1 MFSFTVKVYNMK
13 TVSPVF
19 LRDVRG
25 DFARVWVQRL
35 YPFIFF
41 CLPLF
46 SFTGARP
53 DDMGMI
59 HATDARVSED
69 GQKAIIFHNR
79 TDEILILGTD
89 LKASKTTGVIRFIP
103 FPAEPSVS
111 LAPDQSFDVM
121 NGLLKTHGLEFISYS
136 KGGPQTAP
144 AVELRFNQ
152 KMGAHDIAVIRV
164 NDVSGFRNWV
174 NDFFKAKNLPIK
186 NEYPAIESIVHDYL
200 ARGMAWFVFDFVT
213 LSEQVKFI
221 EPVAYRFK
229 SPLLYYPLKTSNTVG
244 GTGDIDLFVVTS
256 GTLGDPFEPIPS
268 CLGIPGLQA
277 STSSGIET
285 RSLLPVLP
293 EADSF
298 FRNQRLFLQLFQY
311 HGDYAFNNDILAD
324 PAKSAPIAIW
334 NWGEL
339 DELVNDYFQLY
350 EKPYYTFQSYTTPGK
365 YFSMQLPMGWTRSVY
380 DLMKDHHQFEIMAH
394 LPGTED
400 MNYLTVTAD
409 FYRDPHKTAA
419 GFIFQTCNPYS
430 RIQGEDYHVEPDIK
444 VSGMTARVLD
454 VKTRR
459 SPLAGTTG
467 PVIPALKR
475 YVIIDA
481 PAGLSVIEY
490 DSPAGIAKKYMSV
503 FNDIVK
509 SFRISAIPDPAV
521 KSLREV
527 NGDAYTVYEG
537 FLRFRQEKKFEWPEY
552 FNQVMD
558 SRRTYGL
565 TQVAKKTS
573 QADLMK
579 LQKIFSADLRELFAD
594 YKLKNG
600 KEYLIKD
607 KILLTDLEII
617 SANKRKMELS
627 GSPVSLHQISGMLF
641 FSQPGFNKAKDKA
654 LFYVSNDGAPH
665 TGYFVYMGKASGSW
679 VIRDV
684 VMWEM
689 MVE

>member
-1 MFSFTVKVYNMK
+1 MK
-13 TVSPVF
+13 TISPAF
-19 LRDVRG
+19 LRY
-25 DFARVWVQRL
+25 ARWNVVFTWLQRL
-35 YPFIFF
+35 YPFLFF
-41 CLPLF
+41 SLPLF
-46 SFTGARP
+46 SFTGTRP

-69 GQKAIIFHNR
+69 GQKAIIFHNL
-79 TDEILILGTD
+79 TDEVLILGTD

-121 NGLLKTHGLEFISYS
+121 NRLLKTHGLEFISYS
-136 KGGPQTAP
+136 KGGPQTAA
-144 AVELRFNQ
+144 AVELTFNQ

-186 NEYPAIESIVHDYL
+186 DEYPAIESIVHDYL

-213 LSEQVKFI
+213 LTDQVKFI

-256 GTLGDPFEPIPS
+256 GTMGDPFAPIPS

-277 STSSGIET
+277 STSSGIDT
-285 RSLLPVLP
+285 HSLLPVLP
-293 EADSF
+293 DADSF

-311 HGDYAFNNDILAD
+311 HGEYAFNNDILAD
-324 PAKSAPIAIW
+324 PVKSVPDAIW

-339 DELVNDYFQLY
+339 DEPFNDYFQLN
-350 EKPYYTFQSYTTPGK
+350 EKPYYTFQPYTTPGK
-365 YFSMQLPMGWTRSVY
+365 YFSMQLPMEWTRSVY
-380 DLMKDHHQFEIMAH
+380 DLMKEHGQFEMMIH
-394 LPGTED
+394 LPGTVD
-400 MNYLTVTAD
+400 MNYLTVMAGY
-409 FYRDPHKTAA
+409 YRDPHATAA
-419 GFIFQTCNPYS
+419 GFIFQACNPS
-430 RIQGEDYHVEPDIK
+430 SKIPGENYHVEPDIK

-454 VKTRR
+454 IKTSRW
-459 SPLAGTTG
+459 PMAGTTG
-467 PVIPALKR
+467 PDIPSLKR
-475 YVIIDA
+475 FVIIEAPAGLFVIEYDA
-481 PAGLSVIEY
+481 PAGK
-490 DSPAGIAKKYMSV
+490 AQKYMSV

-509 SFRISAIPDPAV
+509 SFRITALPDPAI
-521 KSLREV
+521 KNLREV
-527 NGDAYTVYEG
+527 NRDAYAVYEG

-558 SRRTYGL
+558 SRRIYGL
-565 TQVAKKTS
+565 TQVATKTS
-573 QADLMK
+573 QADLQK
-579 LQKIFSADLRELFAD
+579 LRKIFSADLRELFAD

-600 KEYLIKD
+600 KENLIKD

-617 SANKRKMELS
+617 SERKRKMELS
-627 GSPVSLHQISGMLF
+627 GSAVSIHQISGMLF
-641 FSQPGFNKAKDKA
+641 FSQPGFNKTKDKA

-665 TGYFVYMGKASGSW
+665 TGYFVYMSRVNGSW
-679 VIRDV
+679 VIRGV
-684 VMWEM
+684 EMWEM
-689 MVE
+689 MIE